1 MSAIMVSMAP
11 RLVGVTVVWL
21 GAVLAVALGG

>member
-1 MSAIMVSMAP
+1 MSTIIVSMAP

-21 GAVLAVALGG
+21 GTVLAVVLGG